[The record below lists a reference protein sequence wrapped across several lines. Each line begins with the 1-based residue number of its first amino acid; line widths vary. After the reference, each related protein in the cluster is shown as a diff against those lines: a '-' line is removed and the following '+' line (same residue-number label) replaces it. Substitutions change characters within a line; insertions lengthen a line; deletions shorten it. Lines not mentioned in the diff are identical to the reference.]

1 MALMKSK
8 LNTVPQRNKAVAFGF
23 CREEE
28 IKWNDSSNIPQL
40 IKYLCLLYLNQNKD
54 EFDINNCHK
63 DLKINDNYIKSD
75 GYGRSCFLKN
85 IVKKGK
91 YIWRFQLNEFEGVV
105 CYDCLIGIYNT
116 EFETT
121 DYSYGFDDYFDN
133 ITFNNEIST
142 GYGLRLD
149 GRLTNPE
156 NSTIWGKKTE
166 LKCQP
171 GDIIE
176 MILDFNNLT
185 LCFKINNKQCT
196 VKIENGEYKAALTL
210 CSGSFTLLSYQELY

>member
-63 DLKINDNYIKSD
+63 DLKINDNYIKTDSNF
-75 GYGRSCFLKN
+75 RSCFLKN
-85 IVKKGK
+85 IVNKRK
-91 YIWRFQLNEFEGVV
+91 YIWKFQVNGSVFLGP
-105 CYDCLIGIYNT
+105 CLIGIYNT
-116 EFETT
+116 KFEIINF
-121 DYSYGFDDYFDN
+121 DHFFDGGFG
-133 ITFNNEIST
+133 TIST

-149 GRLTNPE
+149 GILTNPE
-156 NSTIWGKKTE
+156 NSSIWGKQTE
-166 LKCQP
+166 LKCQC

-176 MILDFNNLT
+176 MILDFNDLT

>member
-63 DLKINDNYIKSD
+63 DLKINDNYIKTDSNF
-75 GYGRSCFLKN
+75 RSCFLKN
-85 IVKKGK
+85 IVNKRK
-91 YIWRFQLNEFEGVV
+91 YIWRFQQNEGVIIAG
-105 CYDCLIGIYNT
+105 CLIGIYDTKFKTSDYNFD
-116 EFETT
+116 EF
-121 DYSYGFDDYFDN
+121 FDSV
-133 ITFNNEIST
+133 TFKSGIST